1 MWFKISEIRKM
12 LLKNQSSLKSQNLR
26 VRKNKYRLK
35 KKKMRN
41 RKKRRRKMKKM
52 KKNQKSLRS
61 AKKLNLKRQLI
72 GNLLA
77 KHLRLTLISQRIR
90 KYQKFLRSLP
100 GYQKCQKKR

>member
-41 RKKRRRKMKKM
+41 RKKRRRKMKK
-52 KKNQKSLRS
+52 NQKSLRS

-72 GNLLA
+72 GNLHA
-77 KHLRLTLISQRIR
+77 KHLRLTLISLRIR